1 MAEAQKSMHIVP
13 FDYETNLFKH
23 KQKQHSAS
31 ILACC
36 HHKVTK
42 YEMSI
47 DENNRTYL
55 MAIKCITKMH
65 YCLLQLSS
73 RE

>member
-1 MAEAQKSMHIVP
+1 MDIFP
-13 FDYETNLFKH
+13 FDYEISLVKH
-23 KQKQHSAS
+23 KQKQHSAG

-42 YEMSI
+42 YKKSI
-47 DENNRTYL
+47 DENNCEYL
-55 MAIKCITKMH
+55 VAIKCVIKMH